1 MNGRD
6 VALLA
11 ATQVGISESPPN
23 SNNVRYNTW
32 YYGREVSGGSYPWCM
47 VFVQWVFA
55 QLGVALPQRT
65 ASCGALM
72 RAAQMSGQ
80 WVTADYRTGDVVIY
94 DFPGGAATDHCGI
107 IESVTDSGVVAI
119 EGNTGSGSD
128 ADGGQVQRRSRA
140 FSVIVGA
147 VRAKDL
153 TEEVT
158 EEMEE
163 RFNTVAGCPS
173 WAESTVDKLVALG
186 YLTGYSGKVDDQ
198 GPAGGSGSQP
208 GYATDP
214 GYLRP
219 GRGIRIRHGAKA
231 GGNASGLCRVS
242 IFVSFCICFLHLGC
256 SFFML
261 KIKSHKKKK
270 ARNPLELQAFFW

>member
-55 QLGVALPQRT
+55 QAGVALPQRT

-72 RAAQMSGQ
+72 RAAQMSGE
-80 WVTADYRTGDVVIY
+80 WVTEDYRPGDVLIY

-107 IESVTDSGVVAI
+107 VESVTDSGVVAI

-140 FSVIVGA
+140 NSVIVGA

-153 TEEVT
+153 MEEVT
-158 EEMEE
+158 EEMVD
-163 RFNTVAGCPS
+163 RYDTVAGCPS
-173 WAESTVDKLVALG
+173 WAQSTVDKLVAMG
-186 YLTGYSGKVDDQ
+186 YLTGSSGKVDDQ
-198 GPAGGSGSQP
+198 GRPADLDLSR
-208 GYATDP
+208 DM
-214 GYLRP
+214 LRILVICD
-219 GRGIRIRHGAKA
+219 RA
-231 GGNASGLCRVS
+231 GVFG
-242 IFVSFCICFLHLGC
+242 
-256 SFFML
+256 
-261 KIKSHKKKK
+261 
-270 ARNPLELQAFFW
+270 

>member
-1 MNGRD
+1 MTGRD

-11 ATQVGISESPPN
+11 ATQVGISENPPN

-32 YYGREVSGGSYPWCM
+32 FYGREVSGNAYPWCM

-72 RAAQMSGQ
+72 RAAQMSSQ
-80 WVTADYRTGDVVIY
+80 WVTEDYRPGDVVIY

-107 IESVTDSGVVAI
+107 VESVTDSGVVAI

-153 TEEVT
+153 MEEVT

-173 WAESTVDKLVALG
+173 WAQATVDKLVALG
-186 YLTGYSGKVDDQ
+186 YLTGNSGKVDDQ
-198 GPAGGSGSQP
+198 GRPADLDLSR
-208 GYATDP
+208 DM
-214 GYLRP
+214 LRILVICD
-219 GRGIRIRHGAKA
+219 RA
-231 GGNASGLCRVS
+231 GV
-242 IFVSFCICFLHLGC
+242 FD
-256 SFFML
+256 
-261 KIKSHKKKK
+261 
-270 ARNPLELQAFFW
+270 

>member
-1 MNGRD
+1 MTGRD

-11 ATQVGISESPPN
+11 ATQVGISENPPS

-55 QLGVALPQRT
+55 QVGVALPQRT
-65 ASCGALM
+65 ASCGSLM
-72 RAAQMSGQ
+72 RAAQKSGE
-80 WVTADYRTGDVVIY
+80 WVTADYRPGDVVIY

-107 IESVTDSGVVAI
+107 VESVTDSGVVAI

-153 TEEVT
+153 MEEVT
-158 EEMEE
+158 AEVED

-173 WAESTVDKLVALG
+173 WAQATVDKLVALG
-186 YLTGYSGKVDDQ
+186 YLTGNSGKVDDQ
-198 GPAGGSGSQP
+198 GRPADLDLSR
-208 GYATDP
+208 DM
-214 GYLRP
+214 LRILVICD
-219 GRGIRIRHGAKA
+219 RA
-231 GGNASGLCRVS
+231 GVFG
-242 IFVSFCICFLHLGC
+242 
-256 SFFML
+256 
-261 KIKSHKKKK
+261 
-270 ARNPLELQAFFW
+270 

>member
-1 MNGRD
+1 MTGRD

-11 ATQVGISESPPN
+11 ATQVGIRENPPN

-32 YYGREVSGGSYPWCM
+32 YYGREVSGSAYPWCM

-80 WVTADYRTGDVVIY
+80 WVTENYRPGDVVIY

-107 IESVTDSGVVAI
+107 VESVTDSGVVAI

-140 FSVIVGA
+140 RNVIVGA

-153 TEEVT
+153 MEEVT
-158 EEMEE
+158 SEVED
-163 RFNTVAGCPS
+163 RFNTLAGCPS
-173 WAESTVDKLVALG
+173 WAQATVDKLVALG
-186 YLTGYSGKVDDQ
+186 YLTGNSGKVDDQ
-198 GPAGGSGSQP
+198 GRPADLDLSR
-208 GYATDP
+208 DM
-214 GYLRP
+214 LRILVICD
-219 GRGIRIRHGAKA
+219 RA
-231 GGNASGLCRVS
+231 GVFG
-242 IFVSFCICFLHLGC
+242 
-256 SFFML
+256 
-261 KIKSHKKKK
+261 
-270 ARNPLELQAFFW
+270 

>member
-107 IESVTDSGVVAI
+107 VESVTDSGVVAI

-158 EEMEE
+158 AEMEE
-163 RFNTVAGCPS
+163 RFNTVASCPK
-173 WAESTVDKLVALG
+173 WAQATVDKLVALG
-186 YLTGYSGKVDDQ
+186 YLTGSSGKVDDQ
-198 GPAGGSGSQP
+198 GRPADLDLSR
-208 GYATDP
+208 DM
-214 GYLRP
+214 LRILVICD
-219 GRGIRIRHGAKA
+219 RA
-231 GGNASGLCRVS
+231 GVFG
-242 IFVSFCICFLHLGC
+242 
-256 SFFML
+256 
-261 KIKSHKKKK
+261 
-270 ARNPLELQAFFW
+270 